1 VVQVSVLYFAGCPN
15 WEETGR
21 RLRRALDLLGQAG
34 TSVGFVQVETE
45 AEAAEVG
52 FRGSPTITVDGEDL
66 FPGGGAPSAVSCRV
80 YSGSGGLAGVPE
92 ASDLVAALAER
103 IDR

>member
-34 TSVGFVQVETE
+34 TPVGFVQVETE
-45 AEAAEVG
+45 AEAAEVD
-52 FRGSPTITVDGEDL
+52 FHGSPTITVDGEDL
-66 FPGGGAPSAVSCRV
+66 FPGGGVPGAASCRV
-80 YSGSGGLAGVPE
+80 YSGFSGLAGVPE
-92 ASDLVAALAER
+92 AADVVAALAER